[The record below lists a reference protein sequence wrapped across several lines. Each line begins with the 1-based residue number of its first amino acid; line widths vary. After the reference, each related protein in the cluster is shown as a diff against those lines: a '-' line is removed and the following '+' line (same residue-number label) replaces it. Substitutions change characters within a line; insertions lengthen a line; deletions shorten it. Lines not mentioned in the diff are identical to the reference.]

1 MTEERYKHPGD
12 DLLILMAVRL
22 ARKHQ
27 NHEFADS
34 LEAEFRD
41 LGKEHCDSSY
51 QRLLADACLPLC
63 IELEQSGSLPALLTH
78 PVHGSTQ
85 H

>member
-1 MTEERYKHPGD
+1 MTEERYKHPAD
-12 DLLILMAVRL
+12 YLLILMAVRL

-41 LGKEHCDSSY
+41 LEKEHCDSSY